1 MKKIYE
7 KPQAI
12 VTTFNT
18 VDATNANIKSVAT
31 LTLHI
36 PSSIAFL
43 TNSSGTSDAPCK
55 TKGTDTFS
63 LILTNLSKS
72 NLGVPLYN
80 P

>member
-31 LTLHI
+31 LTNI
-36 PSSIAFL
+36 NKDS
-43 TNSSGTSDAPCK
+43 
-55 TKGTDTFS
+55 TFDFNNV
-63 LILTNLSKS
+63 IDF
-72 NLGVPLYN
+72 
-80 P
+80 

>member
-31 LTLHI
+31 LI
-36 PSSIAFL
+36 NVNKDVA
-43 TNSSGTSDAPCK
+43 
-55 TKGTDTFS
+55 TFDFNNV
-63 LILTNLSKS
+63 IDF
-72 NLGVPLYN
+72 
-80 P
+80 

>member
-31 LTLHI
+31 FDFNNVI
-36 PSSIAFL
+36 DF
-43 TNSSGTSDAPCK
+43 
-55 TKGTDTFS
+55 
-63 LILTNLSKS
+63 
-72 NLGVPLYN
+72 
-80 P
+80 

>member
-31 LTLHI
+31 V
-36 PSSIAFL
+36 P
-43 TNSSGTSDAPCK
+43 NVN
-55 TKGTDTFS
+55 TDVATFDFNNV
-63 LILTNLSKS
+63 IDF
-72 NLGVPLYN
+72 
-80 P
+80 

>member
-31 LTLHI
+31 LSIRILLHLTSTMLLI
-36 PSSIAFL
+36 SNIA
-43 TNSSGTSDAPCK
+43 
-55 TKGTDTFS
+55 
-63 LILTNLSKS
+63 
-72 NLGVPLYN
+72 
-80 P
+80 

>member
-31 LTLHI
+31 LTNINKDSATFDFNNVIDFQYSVKHI
-36 PSSIAFL
+36 KK
-43 TNSSGTSDAPCK
+43 D
-55 TKGTDTFS
+55 
-63 LILTNLSKS
+63 
-72 NLGVPLYN
+72 
-80 P
+80 